1 MSWHLSLSPKTIV
14 KDMGYEN
21 RNKEHALE
29 SMIRERCIPKEG
41 MPHAHKACRNKI
53 CIPKEGMPHALRH
66 AKNK

>member
-1 MSWHLSLSPKTIV
+1 MTCLSPKTIV
-14 KDMGYEN
+14 TDMGYTN
-21 RNKEHALE
+21 GNKEHARE